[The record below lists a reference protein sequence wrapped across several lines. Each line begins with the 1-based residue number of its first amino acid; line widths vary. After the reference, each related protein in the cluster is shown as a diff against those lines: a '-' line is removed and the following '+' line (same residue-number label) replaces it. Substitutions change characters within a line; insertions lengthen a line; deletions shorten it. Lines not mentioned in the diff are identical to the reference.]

1 VTDEPL
7 EDASPISVLIAD
19 DQALVRAGL
28 RAIIETDATLRVV
41 GEAGDGATAIAE
53 AQRLRPRVV
62 LMDIQMPRVDGIAAT
77 TRILADARE
86 AAPAVLVLTTFD
98 LDEYVYDALRA
109 GASGFLLKD
118 APPEQILDAVH
129 VVAAGDAL
137 IAPAITRRLIEYF
150 ARSAPARGT
159 PSRLR
164 DLTPRETH
172 VLSLAARG
180 LSNAEIASE
189 LVLSEAPTKTH
200 IKHILSKLH
209 ARDRVQAVVI
219 AYDCGLVAPQDSGG
233 MSSEATPRHPRAAP
247 R

>member
-1 VTDEPL
+1 MRAAGRRLPATGRRRSPRPSDCDHASCSWTSRCRAWTASRQPR
-7 EDASPISVLIAD
+7 ASSPI
-19 DQALVRAGL
+19 
-28 RAIIETDATLRVV
+28 
-41 GEAGDGATAIAE
+41 
-53 AQRLRPRVV
+53 
-62 LMDIQMPRVDGIAAT
+62 
-77 TRILADARE
+77 
-86 AAPAVLVLTTFD
+86 D

-137 IAPAITRRLIEYF
+137 IAPAITRRLIEHF

-189 LVLSEAPTKTH
+189 LVLSEATIKTH

-219 AYDCGLVAPQDSGG
+219 AYDCGLVAPQDPGS
-233 MSSEATPRHPRAAP
+233 
-247 R
+247 